1 MPNMLAPREAE
12 SSRSRSR
19 QRARTEA
26 NEHRSMWNRLSL
38 QKIGSWLKRE
48 EEEPPPPAAR
58 PEKLGLHTDEGNKE
72 NGRPHSSAEHH
83 GRIGGLLNRRSSRKA
98 VPELPRLPTVK
109 RMNSEKREKLL
120 PVPVDGEQRR
130 AASADRQKSNAVKR
144 NLSVPRL
151 SVPSMSAPD
160 VLSPHNS
167 ESHQKPQPTIG
178 GGRDSNIPAGARQV
192 DYGMDESVDYLSV
205 AAEPPPLS
213 IMADSFCDKESQ
225 RSSSDIDEIQLQ
237 EELEAKWI
245 LNLSMHFRDLS
256 DREKFFVT
264 YAEEPTK
271 WRRVTVSCDYRDL
284 SPDSLE
290 SDLKSLHYQR
300 DKSARIYEAIR
311 DSLPDIQ
318 FYDTVTNLKLQT
330 SDGRLHVHVTEDVNE
345 IIPYP
350 SVSAI
355 DHLSC
360 KKFKE
365 SAISFDSHISGFVY
379 KVDVNHKVFIKKE
392 IPGPDAVE
400 EFLYEIN
407 ALCSLRDA
415 KSVIKFEGIIVD
427 ENNELIKG
435 LLISYA
441 DQGALVDMLYDYKN
455 SDLMLWER
463 REKWARQ
470 IVQGLSEIHEAGFV
484 QGDFTLSNIVIDR
497 NDDAKIIDINRRG
510 CPVGWEP
517 PELAKL
523 IESGQRISIYIGV
536 KSDLFQLGMVLW
548 AIAEQQDEPERQ
560 ERPLYRMF
568 TRSSTIPAYFRDL
581 VKACLSDS
589 PRDRPT
595 ATNILARFPDV
606 LSDQPLPSK
615 TNHQSVS
622 AHRAMDKEYIDPA
635 TAVDLEDISQRRRRS
650 RSSFSNVHMPSTEYV
665 GSNGSYVMPNL
676 NAMRGRSP
684 GILRSGSRNQ
694 QSDCSPYPAPRSIM
708 SLDDSELENEL
719 ASLPASRETRWEQ
732 VYVDGDTKLV
742 QRGGGEIDTHDFASQ
757 EPKDVCITTPPGEL
771 DSSFIGSKK
780 SDDSTPLS
788 LSTLVEMPPPSKP
801 TQQAAST
808 TEVAEDT
815 GAGSRP
821 GKDPGHR
828 RVPSAKASFSD
839 RVHHLTPAEDPA
851 HTLADLENE
860 IAMNASISSMA
871 PSRVGT
877 GFSFAEHNTVPR
889 RVVSWSEMHNPLW
902 RVETGLTWP
911 EQHAPPRRVETGLSI
926 AERFGSPVHQDSG
939 FAESDHLSYDADRM
953 RESLEICDFNIAD
966 LALAQGRQK
975 DIAGQER
982 SWEDK
987 DRTKFGEGIKGS
999 ELRVQ
1004 SLPKAERRA
1013 TEEVAREKPLE
1024 EKVSNTTIR
1033 PPSIMI
1039 PNFHHKAVDLSPSK
1053 RTEKDIQVQVGR
1065 ETRLALEKKDAE
1077 FAKEITRAQDEKRRR
1092 STGALV

>member
-1 MPNMLAPREAE
+1 MPNRLAPPDAE
-12 SSRSRSR
+12 TSRSRSR

-48 EEEPPPPAAR
+48 EEDPPPQPQSS
-58 PEKLGLHTDEGNKE
+58 EKQGPLRDEENKE
-72 NGRPHSSAEHH
+72 DGRPHSSAEHH
-83 GRIGGLLNRRSSRKA
+83 GRVGGLLNRRSSRRA
-98 VPELPRLPTVK
+98 VPGLPRPLTFK

-130 AASADRQKSNAVKR
+130 AASADRRESNAMKR
-144 NLSVPRL
+144 NLSVPRI
-151 SVPSMSAPD
+151 SIPSMSAPD
-160 VLSPHNS
+160 VMSPHDS
-167 ESHQKPQPTIG
+167 ESHQKTQPTIG
-178 GGRDSNIPAGARQV
+178 GGQDSNIPAGARQV
-192 DYGMDESVDYLSV
+192 DYGMDGSIDYLS
-205 AAEPPPLS
+205 AAGEPPPLS
-213 IMADSFCDKESQ
+213 ILGDSFCEKDSQ
-225 RSSSDIDEIQLQ
+225 RSNSDIDEIQLQ

-271 WRRVTVSCDYRDL
+271 WRRVTVSCDYREL

-355 DHLSC
+355 DHLEC

-379 KVDVNHKVFIKKE
+379 KVDVNYKVFIKKE

-407 ALCSLRDA
+407 ALCSLRDS

-455 SDLMLWER
+455 SDQMLWER

-484 QGDFTLSNIVIDR
+484 QGDFTLSNIVIDHA
-497 NDDAKIIDINRRG
+497 DDAKIIDINRRG

-548 AIAEQQDEPERQ
+548 ALAEQQDEPERQ
-560 ERPLYRMF
+560 ERPLYR
-568 TRSSTIPAYFRDL
+568 TLARPSAIPTYFRDL

-589 PRDRPT
+589 PRERPT
-595 ATNILARFPDV
+595 ATALLARFPDEP
-606 LSDQPLPSK
+606 SDQLLPVK
-615 TNHQSVS
+615 TDRQSFS
-622 AHRAMDKEYIDPA
+622 THRSVDKEYIDPA
-635 TAVDLEDISQRRRRS
+635 TAVDLEDITQRRRRS
-650 RSSFSNVHMPSTEYV
+650 RSSFSNVHMPSTEYI
-665 GSNGSYVMPNL
+665 GSSGSYIMPNTHTG
-676 NAMRGRSP
+676 RGRSP
-684 GILRSGSRNQ
+684 GVLRSNSRTR

-742 QRGGGEIDTHDFASQ
+742 QRGGGEIDAHEFASQ

-771 DSSFIGSKK
+771 DSSFIGSKM

-788 LSTLVEMPPPSKP
+788 LSTVAEMPPPPRP
-801 TQQAAST
+801 TQQVAST
-808 TEVAEDT
+808 SESFDDSGS
-815 GAGSRP
+815 GAGL
-821 GKDPGHR
+821 GKDLGHK

-839 RVHHLTPAEDPA
+839 RVHHLSPAEDPT
-851 HTLADLENE
+851 HTLTDLENE
-860 IAMNASISSMA
+860 IAMDTSISSVA

-877 GFSFAEHNTVPR
+877 GFSISEQHTLPR
-889 RVVSWSEMHNPLW
+889 RAD
-902 RVETGLTWP
+902 TGF
-911 EQHAPPRRVETGLSI
+911 SI
-926 AERFGSPVHQDSG
+926 SERFGSPLHQDSG
-939 FAESDHLSYDADRM
+939 FAEPERLSYESERM

-966 LALAQGRQK
+966 LALAQGRQHDTRVEK
-975 DIAGQER
+975 RMWD
-982 SWEDK
+982 DK
-987 DRTKFGEGIKGS
+987 DRMTFGEGVRGS

-1004 SLPKAERRA
+1004 SPPDAERRV
-1013 TEEVAREKPLE
+1013 TDEVATEKPLE
-1024 EKVSNTTIR
+1024 EKGSNTTIR

-1053 RTEKDIQVQVGR
+1053 RSEKDIQVQVGH

-1077 FAKEITRAQDEKRRR
+1077 FAKEIVRAQEEKRRK